1 MMVLCDQD
9 IFIFVSGL
17 DNASLILLGRL
28 RYIEKDRRLAFW
40 YSCWG
45 MSIRKYHCLMV
56 QVVNSN
62 GYDGNSSFCADFYD
76 NSGFII
82 MNYLL
87 FGLFKCLW
95 LFRLLHR
102 SLDLT
107 WLIGFVLDRNPSVF
121 VQYWTCI
128 ISHDKK
134 LQLVLFNKHVFLFV
148 FGLVHWRFLPFDGKY
163 TR

>member
-1 MMVLCDQD
+1 MSVNFVLKLYNNIDPTHSNEMMVLCDQD

-62 GYDGNSSFCADFYD
+62 GYDGNSSFWTDPYD
-76 NSGFII
+76 NIIFII
-82 MNYLL
+82 MNHLL
-87 FGLFKCLW
+87 FCLFQCLW
-95 LFRLLHR
+95 LFRLLYR

-107 WLIGFVLDRNPSVF
+107 WLAGFILDRNYSFFCSILNLNDTV
-121 VQYWTCI
+121 
-128 ISHDKK
+128 
-134 LQLVLFNKHVFLFV
+134 
-148 FGLVHWRFLPFDGKY
+148 R
-163 TR
+163 

>member
-1 MMVLCDQD
+1 MSDREITMSVNFVLKLYNNIDPTHSNEMMVLCDQD

-107 WLIGFVLDRNPSVF
+107 SLTGFVLDRNSSF
-121 VQYWTCI
+121 FCLI
-128 ISHDKK
+128 LNLNDIARK
-134 LQLVLFNKHVFLFV
+134 
-148 FGLVHWRFLPFDGKY
+148 
-163 TR
+163 